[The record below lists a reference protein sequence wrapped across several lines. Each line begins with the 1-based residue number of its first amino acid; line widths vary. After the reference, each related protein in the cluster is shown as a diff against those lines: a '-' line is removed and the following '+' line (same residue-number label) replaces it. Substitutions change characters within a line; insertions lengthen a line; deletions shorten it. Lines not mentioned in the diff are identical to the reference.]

1 MLNLESESEKAV
13 DKYTEMV
20 KDQLSE
26 TKQMSKTFENL
37 QSEFD
42 AVCFLSCARFLS
54 CKRVTLS
61 KQLQHSIP

>member
-13 DKYTEMV
+13 DKYTDMV

-42 AVCFLSCARFLS
+42 AVCFFLARGFCLVNWT
-54 CKRVTLS
+54 RF
-61 KQLQHSIP
+61 